1 MDGGLMASPTHPFL
15 DGTVKKLMIGGQW
28 VDAASGSTFETI
40 NPATGQVLARVAE
53 GGEAD
58 IDRAVAAARRAFEGP
73 WSKFKPFDRQNLML
87 RIAELIERDSDE
99 LSLLDTLDMGAPIA
113 RTRSYKRWM
122 LQAFRF
128 YAAQAVNIY
137 GETSRNS
144 VPGEFFSYTLKAPI
158 GVVGGI
164 IPWNGPLLSQMFSIC
179 PTLATGCTLVLKPAE
194 EAPLST
200 LRFAQLMLE
209 AGVPPGVINV
219 VPGQGAIAGARLASH
234 PGVDKIAFT
243 GSTATGRAVVKMAA
257 DSMKRVG
264 VELGGKSPDIVFA
277 DADLEAAVTGAGMG
291 CFNNTGQVCY
301 AGTRIFV
308 QRPILDEFTHRLAA
322 FGRTLKVGNGLD
334 PDVQLGPL
342 VSAEQLAT
350 VSGYL
355 DVARAE
361 GARVASGGERL
372 GGDLA
377 SGYFIP
383 PTVLAAVSNDM
394 RVAQEEIFGPVAC
407 VIPFDTVEDAIRL
420 GNQTSYGLGGAVWTR
435 DVSTAHTMADAIR
448 AGMVWV
454 NCYGVTEPTMTYEGL
469 GMSGYG
475 AKGGRRHIDEY
486 LYSKTV
492 WLKIK

>member
-1 MDGGLMASPTHPFL
+1 MDGMVTNSPAHPFL
-15 DGTVKKLMIGGQW
+15 DGTVKKLFIDGQF
-28 VDAASGSTFETI
+28 VEAVSGRIFDSL
-40 NPATGQVLARVAE
+40 NPATGRVIAQVAE

-58 IDRAVAAARRAFEGP
+58 IDLAVAAARRAFEGP
-73 WSKFKPFDRQNLML
+73 WSQFKPFDRQNLML
-87 RIAELIERDSDE
+87 RIAELIERDADE
-99 LSLLDTLDMGAPIA
+99 LGLLDTLDMGAPIA
-113 RTRSYKRWM
+113 RTRTYKRWL

-144 VPGEFFSYTLKAPI
+144 VPGQFFSYTLKSPI

-200 LRFAQLMLE
+200 LRFAQLMQE
-209 AGVPPGVINV
+209 AGLPPGVINV
-219 VPGQGAIAGARLASH
+219 VPGQGAVAGARLASH

-277 DADLEAAVTGAGMG
+277 DADLDAAVAGAGMG

-308 QRPILDEFTHRLAA
+308 QRPMVDEFTERLAA

-334 PDVQLGPL
+334 PSVQLGPL

-355 DVARAE
+355 DIARAE
-361 GARVASGGERL
+361 GARVTSGGERL

-377 SGYFIP
+377 DGYFMP
-383 PTVLAAVSNDM
+383 PTVLAGVSNDM

-420 GNQTSYGLGGAVWTR
+420 GNQTSYGLGGAVWTQN
-435 DVSTAHTMADAIR
+435 VSTAHRMADAIR
-448 AGMVWV
+448 AGMVWI

-475 AKGGRRHIDEY
+475 AKGGRRHTDEY

-492 WLKIK
+492 WLKI

>member
-1 MDGGLMASPTHPFL
+1 MVTHSPAHPFL
-15 DGTVKKLMIGGQW
+15 DGTVKKLFIDGQF
-28 VDAASGSTFETI
+28 VAAASGRTFDSL
-40 NPATGQVLARVAE
+40 NPATGQVIAQVAE

-73 WSKFKPFDRQNLML
+73 WSQFKPFDRQNLML
-87 RIAELIERDSDE
+87 RIADLIERDADE
-99 LSLLDTLDMGAPIA
+99 LGLLDTLDMGAPIA
-113 RTRSYKRWM
+113 RTRTYKRWL

-128 YAAQAVNIY
+128 YAAQAVSIY

-144 VPGEFFSYTLKAPI
+144 VPGQFFSYTLKSPI

-200 LRFAQLMLE
+200 LRFAQLMQE
-209 AGVPPGVINV
+209 AGLPPGVVNV
-219 VPGQGAIAGARLASH
+219 VPGQGAVAGARLASH

-243 GSTATGRAVVKMAA
+243 GSTATGKAVVKMAA

-277 DADLEAAVTGAGMG
+277 DADLDAAVAGAGMG

-308 QRPILDEFTHRLAA
+308 QRPAVEPFTERLAA

-334 PDVQLGPL
+334 PNVQLGPL

-355 DVARAE
+355 DIARAE

-377 SGYFIP
+377 EGYFMP
-383 PTVLAAVSNDM
+383 PTVLAGVNNDM

-407 VIPFDTVEDAIRL
+407 VIPFDTIEDAIRL
-420 GNQTSYGLGGAVWTR
+420 GNQTSYGLGGAVWTQN
-435 DVSTAHTMADAIR
+435 VSTAHRMADAIR

-454 NCYGVTEPTMTYEGL
+454 NCYGVTEPSMSYEGL

-475 AKGGRRHIDEY
+475 AKGGRRHLDEY

-492 WLKIK
+492 WLKI